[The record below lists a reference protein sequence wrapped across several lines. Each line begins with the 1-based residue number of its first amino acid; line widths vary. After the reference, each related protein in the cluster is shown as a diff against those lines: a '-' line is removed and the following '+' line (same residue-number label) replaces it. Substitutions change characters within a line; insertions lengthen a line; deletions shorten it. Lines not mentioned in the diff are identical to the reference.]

1 MKKTNFTD
9 RFRLEKLFNP
19 VLGLMLF
26 SFLFLLQGQLNAQGC
41 APQCKSSNISVD
53 ANCNATI
60 NITEVMNVT
69 TICGPVWRISLKATM
84 NGPVL
89 ETVNNGQL
97 VCDGLTPAGVPY
109 TLTGHTYVLEY
120 YDYATGN
127 SCWNWHTFEDKLP
140 PVINCSTDTIPC
152 YVNVNFANIDLN
164 DCSAPVVPHIIS
176 MITDE
181 LACIPANDGLLRK
194 VTRTYYAT
202 DGAGNVSD
210 TCSDVVYVARPNLDS
225 INWAPSDTVYCDD
238 NYAKD
243 ANGNPAPSVTGV
255 PTIGLGKYPLFPN
268 NLLQICNLYTN
279 YTDEIVDLGCS
290 VKVRRR
296 WTVDEGCCNEDNHA
310 ERIQIICI
318 LDTLPPV
325 LTVPASFTVNTGN
338 ANCSANVTIPAA
350 SATDNCKTN
359 LNWTVVYPGGFKNQN
374 GGFSVNLPVGVH
386 TIQYIVN
393 DGCTQSTTGEMTITV
408 VDNVAPN
415 AVCIEYTVASIP
427 NGSNFVRVYSESFD
441 NGSWDNCGPVTFKVA
456 RMNADCNNDNDKQTT
471 ERDFIDFYCC
481 DVSPTDYVQIR
492 FFVYDASGNKSEC
505 MVNVKVQDKTMP
517 IMTIPPDMWVPCE
530 FEYNVDNLG
539 LTFGYVL
546 TDGSTRR
553 QDTIYTDNKGHYT
566 VTYLDGY
573 ATDNCNVTLTEV
585 PVFDFDDCGSGTI
598 TRTFTATDPFGNKVT
613 KTQTIHIYKTPL
625 NLNAP
630 NLFIAPKDTM
640 FVDGPCVVDNLQ
652 PDDLPAQF
660 SPRFIGSTVTTCF
673 NLAYSYHDEVF
684 YGVQD
689 ACFKII
695 RTWKVMDWCYAS
707 VYGIDAALATAAQ
720 FTQVLKIKNTIK
732 PTFAQIADI
741 TAISQDSD
749 CFNEFVTV
757 SNTATDDCTPT
768 NLINYSYKVD
778 YNYNPNGLPTWDRQ
792 GSGNNASGIYPLGI
806 HRVCIYATDHCGN
819 VGESCITVTVI
830 NRKKPTPVAHHLVT
844 EIMPTAGMI
853 VLPAWYFDAG
863 SFANCGGPLKY
874 SFSSDVNDTLKT
886 FTCDDI
892 GNNPPASVEFWVTD
906 QFGNQDYVVVPVVI
920 QDNNNV
926 CDGTLTTFVA
936 GNIVTENALGI
947 PKVSV
952 SGAGN
957 TNTSNDGVFKFG
969 SINPGTSY
977 TITPRSERD
986 PLNGVETGDIIKIQ
1000 NHILN
1005 KKALDGPYKIIAADV
1020 NMDNKVT
1027 VTDIVTM
1034 RKLILGKIDQLPS
1047 GQSWRFVDKK
1057 YTFSDQENPFKATF
1071 PEHITVT
1078 PTGTIN
1084 NVDFFG
1090 VKLGDVNGNVTL
1102 SIGGDDVIEVRNNET
1117 VTFTAADEMIS
1128 AGVPTQV
1135 TLKANN
1141 FGKVEGF
1148 QMAIAAAQGVQ
1159 VTDVTSNDLTF
1170 TEENYNVLNNQTT
1183 KMSWNSENGNHSE
1196 GSVTMTL
1203 VSDKNIKLSEAISIL
1218 TGDLNPAAYD
1228 NNGNEMNVALEFT
1241 GTSVDGVTV
1250 FQNRPNPFS
1259 DETRIGVNL
1268 PENMDVTLKVYD
1280 INGRTIYQATNHYAK
1295 GANEIVINSDMI
1307 SANGV
1312 LFYEISTKY
1321 GTEMRKM
1328 IRLKN

>member
-9 RFRLEKLFNP
+9 RFRLERFYNP
-19 VLGLMLF
+19 ILGLMLF
-26 SFLFLLQGQLNAQGC
+26 SFLFLLQGQLNAQC
-41 APQCKSSNISVD
+41 SPQCKSSNISVGAD
-53 ANCNATI
+53 CIATV
-60 NITEVMNVT
+60 NLTEVMNIT
-69 TICGPVWRISLKATM
+69 TLCGPTWRLNLKATM
-84 NGPVL
+84 NGPIL
-89 ETVNNGQL
+89 ETVDNGL
-97 VCDGLTPAGVPY
+97 LIVDGTTPAGVSY
-109 TLTGHTYVLEY
+109 DYIGQTLVLEY
-120 YDYATGN
+120 VDLTTGN
-127 SCWNWHTFEDKLP
+127 SCWNWHLFEDKLP
-140 PVINCSTDTIPC
+140 PVIDCSTDTIPC
-152 YVNVNFANIDLN
+152 YVDVNFANIDLQ

-176 MITDE
+176 MITEE
-181 LACIPANDGLLRK
+181 LACIPANDGLLRR
-194 VTRTYYAT
+194 VTRTYYAE
-202 DGAGNVSD
+202 DASGNKSD
-210 TCSDVVYVARPNLDS
+210 TCIDTILVARPNLDS
-225 INWAPSDTVYCDD
+225 ITWPVSDTVYCDD
-238 NYAKD
+238 DYAKD
-243 ANGNPAPSVTGV
+243 GNGNPAPSETGV
-255 PTIGLGKYPLFPN
+255 PTIGADAYPLFPN
-268 NLLQICNLYTN
+268 ELLQICNLYTN
-279 YTDEIVDLGCS
+279 YTDEVIDLGCS
-290 VKVRRR
+290 VKIRRK

-310 ERIQIICI
+310 ERVQIICI
-318 LDTLPPV
+318 QDTLPPV
-325 LTVPASFTVNTGN
+325 LTVPDDFTVNTN
-338 ANCSANVTIPAA
+338 NSDCSATVTIPAA

-393 DGCTQSTTGEMTITV
+393 DGCNYSSTGEMTITV

-427 NGSNFVRVYSESFD
+427 NGSNFVRVYASSFD

-456 RMNADCNNDNDKQTT
+456 RMNPDCNDDQDKQIT

-481 DVSPTDYVQIR
+481 DVSQTDYVQIR

-530 FEYNVDNLG
+530 FEYNPDNLG

-553 QDTIYTDNKGHYT
+553 QDTIYTDDKGHFV

-573 ATDNCNVTLTEV
+573 ATDNCSVDLGEV
-585 PVFDFDDCGSGTI
+585 VNYDFDDCGSGTI
-598 TRTFTATDPFGNKVT
+598 TRTFTATDPFGNTVSR
-613 KTQTIHIYKTPL
+613 TQKIHIYKTPL
-625 NLNAP
+625 NVVQDAM
-630 NLFIAPKDTM
+630 FIAPKDTM

-660 SPRFIGSTVTTCF
+660 TPRFIGNPVTTCF

-707 VYGIDAALATAAQ
+707 VYGIDAALATAAT
-720 FTQVLKIKNTIK
+720 FHHVIKVKNTIA
-732 PTFAQIADI
+732 PVFAQVADI

-749 CFNEFVTV
+749 CFNEYVSV
-757 SNTATDDCTPT
+757 SNTATDDCTPA
-768 NLINYSYKVD
+768 NLINYSYKID
-778 YNYNPNGLPTWDRQ
+778 YNYAVNGVPTWDKQ
-792 GSGNNASGIYPLGI
+792 GSGNDASGLFPLGV
-806 HRVCIYATDHCGN
+806 HRVCFYATDHCGN
-819 VGESCITVTVI
+819 VGESCIIVTVL
-830 NRKKPTPVAHHLVT
+830 NQKKPTPVAHHLVT
-844 EIMPTAGMI
+844 EIMPSAGMI

-863 SFANCGGPLKY
+863 SFANCGGPLKF

-936 GNIVTENALGI
+936 GNIVTENSLGI
-947 PKVSV
+947 PKVHV
-952 SGAGN
+952 TGAGN
-957 TNTSNDGVFKFG
+957 TNTSNDGVFKFN

-977 TITPRSERD
+977 TITPKSERD

-1020 NMDNKVT
+1020 NMDNKVN
-1027 VTDIVTM
+1027 VQDIVNI
-1034 RKLILGKIDQLPS
+1034 RKLILGKVDQLPS
-1047 GQSWRFVDKK
+1047 GESWRFIDKK
-1057 YTFSDQENPFKATF
+1057 FTFADPQNPFKSAF
-1071 PEHITVT
+1071 PEEVTVT
-1078 PTGTIN
+1078 PSGTIN

-1090 VKLGDVNGNVTL
+1090 VKLGDVNNNVTL
-1102 SIGGDDVIEVRNNET
+1102 NFGGDDVIDVRSNET
-1117 VTFTAADEMIS
+1117 VTFTSQDQLIP

-1135 TLKANN
+1135 TLKADN

-1148 QMAIAAAQGVQ
+1148 QMAIAAAQGVK
-1159 VTDVTSNDLTF
+1159 VTNVTSNDLKF
-1170 TEENYNVLNNQTT
+1170 TDDNYNVLNNQTT
-1183 KMSWNSENGNHSE
+1183 RMSWNNDNAGQSE

-1203 VSDKNIKLSEAISIL
+1203 VSNRDIQLSEALSIL
-1218 TGDLNPAAYD
+1218 TNDLKPAAYD
-1228 NNGNEMNVALEFT
+1228 NNGTEMNVALQFT
-1241 GTSVDGVTV
+1241 NTNTDGVTV

-1280 INGRTIYQATNHYAK
+1280 INGRTIYQSTNHYAK